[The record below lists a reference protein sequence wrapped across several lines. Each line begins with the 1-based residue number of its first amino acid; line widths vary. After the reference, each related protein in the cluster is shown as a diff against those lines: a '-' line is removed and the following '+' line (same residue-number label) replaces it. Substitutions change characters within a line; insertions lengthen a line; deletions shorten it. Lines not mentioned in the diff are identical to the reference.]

1 MKAKLRRMLATLLSL
16 MDAFEL
22 KGEEIA
28 EDKFAGDTV
37 VHQAAQ
43 VGTVIAVVAIG
54 VTAAV
59 GILIY
64 SQVNQS
70 LEDPAND
77 QLNQSQASV
86 TDGFGSAMELVPTV
100 LIVLVASLVI
110 GIIQRLR
117 G

>member
-1 MKAKLRRMLATLLSL
+1 MIGKMKQMMALVDATLNALE
-16 MDAFEL
+16 ARGEAKAEEL
-22 KGEEIA
+22 
-28 EDKFAGDTV
+28 FPGDSK

-43 VGTVIAVVAIG
+43 LSTVIAVVAIG

-70 LEDPAND
+70 LADPANSD
-77 QLNQSQASV
+77 LNNSSNSV

-100 LIVLVASLVI
+100 MIVLVAALVI
-110 GIIQRLR
+110 GVIQRLR